1 MAVSTVLYDRTAA
14 RESSKILG
22 VPVAHAEPNSPPE
35 ALLKGYKA
43 ALWLC
48 FAFAITGLSFGILVA
63 PQALT
68 TFSLSFTAMVLS
80 GVLLRNIGYVGHSK
94 KSKTTDEEK

>member
-48 FAFAITGLSFGILVA
+48 FAFAITGLSPDNWAA

-68 TFSLSFTAMVLS
+68 IFPLSLAAMVLS
-80 GVLLRNIGYVGHSK
+80 GVLLRNIGYVGHQK
-94 KSKTTDEEK
+94 KSKATDEEK